1 MRHRN
6 SMVYRLLAPI
16 FASSLMPVG
25 LTVAALVLAPVEARA
40 EVTSAECQIHA
51 VLATKSGD
59 GTIPADLGFL
69 AEQLRDDQFAAFK
82 GFRLLESKSLKLNI
96 GEPGSATMKSGH
108 QLKLSLLGAEASKL
122 RLHATLASGEKVL
135 VVSNTSGARLETYTI
150 AGPRGSGGI
159 CVNGAAAHRIGP
171 EIGALDFVSHC
182 YLRPRAEGWPYNL
195 FAMVHARSR
204 DDVGALVEAIS
215 GVLGE
220 ALRSHDVL
228 FSSRI
233 LKKTG
238 LRIRD

>member
-1 MRHRN
+1 
-6 SMVYRLLAPI
+6 MVYRLLAPI

-135 VVSNTSGARLETYTI
+135 VDTDYKIESSGILLIGGVRHPDGKIFFAI
-150 AGPRGSGGI
+150 QCRGGS
-159 CVNGAAAHRIGP
+159 
-171 EIGALDFVSHC
+171 
-182 YLRPRAEGWPYNL
+182 
-195 FAMVHARSR
+195 
-204 DDVGALVEAIS
+204 
-215 GVLGE
+215 
-220 ALRSHDVL
+220 
-228 FSSRI
+228 
-233 LKKTG
+233 
-238 LRIRD
+238 